1 MGLTYGSSG
10 FNVTLMDMQTEKTPW
25 ARVLLLVGAG
35 VVASFQ
41 VGKAPPMLPEIRME
55 LGMNLFLAGWI
66 LSTFSITG
74 MLFGSVIGTVA
85 DTFGHR
91 RFVLWGLL
99 CQSAASFA
107 GSLAWSPGLLF
118 LTRILEGVGF
128 FMIGV
133 AAPAMIFKITPLR
146 DQRLALSVW
155 SCYVPVGVAAVML
168 FSPLITNRFGWRGL
182 WQVNSLILL
191 VYAFFVARATRGV
204 AVFLGGKALRWKQL
218 LSNLES
224 VAGARGPL
232 LLSAIFASYALQW
245 LTVMGF
251 LPTLLIEDH
260 GLSPARAS
268 VLTAIM
274 VAMNMPGN
282 LAGGWLLQRGVRRWQ
297 LVALA
302 SLIMGLCSIAIYSP
316 IWPFM
321 IRYGACLLFSGVGGL
336 IPSSVLSGAPV
347 YAPSKD
353 LVAATNGL
361 FIQGAQF
368 GQLVGPPVLG
378 LIVSRAGGWQ
388 VAPWFLGASAGLG
401 IMLALFLGRLRRP

>member
-1 MGLTYGSSG
+1 M
-10 FNVTLMDMQTEKTPW
+10 NIQTEKTPW
-25 ARVLLLVGAG
+25 PQILLLVGAG

-74 MLFGSVIGTVA
+74 LLFGSVIGVVA

-99 CQSAASFA
+99 CQAAASFS
-107 GSLAWSPGLLF
+107 GSLSWSPGLLF
-118 LTRILEGVGF
+118 LTRIFEGFGF

-155 SCYVPVGVAAVML
+155 SCYVPVGVAAIML
-168 FSPLITNRFGWRGL
+168 FSPPITARFGWRGL

-191 VYAFFVARATRGV
+191 AYAFWVARATRDV
-204 AVFLGGKALRWKQL
+204 AGSLGEKTFEWKQIL
-218 LSNLES
+218 QD
-224 VAGARGPL
+224 VASTACARGPL
-232 LLSAIFASYALQW
+232 LLSAIFATYALQW

-260 GLSPARAS
+260 GMSPAQAS

-282 LAGGWLLQRGVRRWQ
+282 LAGGWALQRGARRWQ
-297 LVALA
+297 LIAFG
-302 SLIMGLCSIAIYSP
+302 SLIMGLCSLAIYSP
-316 IWPFM
+316 IWPFI

-347 YAPSKD
+347 HAPSPD
-353 LVAATNGL
+353 LVASTNGL
-361 FIQGAQF
+361 LIQGAQL

-378 LIVSRAGGWQ
+378 LIVSSTGGWQ
-388 VAPWFLGASAGLG
+388 FAPCFLGFSAVLG
-401 IMLALFLGRLRRP
+401 IILSLFLGRFTAHSK